1 MFNMKF
7 LIIII
12 TLIIQTNLTF
22 PDITE
27 NIMISTDVSPSINQ
41 MTIETQVMITT
52 NKLIIDT
59 PTQNEQ
65 VDDFDII
72 ITIDGMVCAFC
83 AQGISKSLEK
93 KRAVKEVVVNLENR
107 SISLKIKRF
116 RSLSDEIITEV
127 IEDAGYSI
135 KKISRQN

>member
-1 MFNMKF
+1 
-7 LIIII
+7 
-12 TLIIQTNLTF
+12 
-22 PDITE
+22 
-27 NIMISTDVSPSINQ
+27 MISTDLSPSINQ

-52 NKLIIDT
+52 NKLIADT

-83 AQGISKSLEK
+83 AEYLNPLEK
-93 KRAVKEVVVNLENR
+93 KRAVKEVVVNLNR

-116 RSLSDEIITEV
+116 RGFV
-127 IEDAGYSI
+127 
-135 KKISRQN
+135 K